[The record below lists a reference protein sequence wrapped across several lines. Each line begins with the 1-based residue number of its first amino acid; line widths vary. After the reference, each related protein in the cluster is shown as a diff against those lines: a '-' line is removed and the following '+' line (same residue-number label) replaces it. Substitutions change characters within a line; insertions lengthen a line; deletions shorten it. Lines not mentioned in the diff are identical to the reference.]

1 MGRLGKEIKNFILML
16 AVSFILAVC
25 LPGASFTGHAADSI
39 GAVNGSVY
47 YDFDDLVDAVK
58 DEDNTYITIEM
69 YRDWDAYYDSDYN
82 ELIEIGSDKVVT
94 FEMYGHMFNR
104 DIAHDDYERNGE
116 LIYLNSGSTLTI
128 NGGVKTHH
136 LVDVHSSTDR
146 SKYASTYLSTNGGTL
161 TGGSSTNSGGG
172 IHSEGNCNIILNDV
186 TIAGCRA
193 QQNWNSDGYGG
204 GIRINGKDTTLT
216 LNNSTITGCFS
227 YNDGGGIYVDNEDYV
242 RIELNNS
249 HVDGNFAG
257 TGGGGICLSGEYL
270 YIVGDGKSTVSNNK
284 CVGRGGGIYVW
295 NDCVTLSGLS
305 VNGNTA
311 SEGGGIY
318 TLEATVSMTNLNVKN
333 NSAGT
338 GAGLYFNNDRNTIA
352 SCTITDNSGVGV
364 WLADGV
370 DDNFKI
376 TGTTVIKDNSDKNLY
391 MSASKWQN
399 NRVLFQLSMGAE
411 VWVYYNDNAYVP
423 IMVTPGAQGDTI
435 KSNDCTK
442 YIRSEQ
448 PGFYFGFDS
457 EPNMRKI
464 MRYFGSAPTD
474 PDPTYLNPQDIN
486 DATNDVGGG
495 TKAGKVGTVSEA
507 GTDYNLLRGFFHY
520 QDGEAYGVDSTTVFY
535 YSDGLFFGDLNKYNN
550 HLGTLSLSLA
560 TASKYLQANEEERGG
575 NVHYNKHAG
584 ARQFLADIGIKD
596 QDIYV
601 NDSYVGVPQQD
612 SIGVMLGHK
621 ALVRSDGS
629 DTGRI
634 LVPLVIRSG
643 GYEAE
648 WAGNMNIG
656 KDTEMG
662 GGEHKGFAI
671 AANTAFAELNKYLD
685 NYGLMDD
692 YNDEKIIFWV
702 VGFSRGGATAN
713 LTAKRLVEKI
723 NADRKTSNQVVAYCC
738 EAPKGGT
745 DEAQSLSDENYYCIH
760 NIINKV
766 DIVPYVGPMQ
776 MGLKRYGV
784 DHYIPGTDQVV
795 DTPIK
800 STYSAS
806 RGNSTGDSKTVTTY
820 SDNEP
825 LSTKQSNAYTERRGR
840 MIEYLKAI
848 DPDIIFDDYFR
859 PMAMDFAPT
868 FSIYENGNY
877 YDNTIEDFIDDFV
890 RFLQEGTEPS
900 AQSYYSQAIPNRPY
914 YVDNYQSAL
923 MEIVKMVMM
932 MDSDRMSRFSSRAG
946 SIMDKMGYTTLLDIY
961 TNLIGNWHNLDD
973 SQKQSWISFFWTS
986 VKETGALEYLT
997 DSERNVIEK
1006 YWPQLMDMI
1015 FRLIDADY
1023 QYKPG
1028 DNTGTSTWAKGM
1040 TETMTFLATYVTYSH
1055 YISSCHYPEIAMA
1068 WMRTYDSW
1076 FTDEKTE
1083 YIISAPASV
1092 SAPKAF
1098 IDTGS
1103 GEEELTQGDSQLNKI
1118 EGRQKLIL
1126 DNKNLVGE
1134 AIYYDIYITQNE
1146 VTTTELNKIYRGG
1159 IELSPGSGGPK
1170 EYKIDTYCMSYGV
1183 KSSFA
1188 TYKIKVY
1195 NDKHEVIIPD
1205 GSGGTKTLAY
1215 KSGDTAAVSVKD
1227 PAGKFFTRWTVK
1239 LLDELG
1245 NEQDD
1250 VTESLLGSYAVKQS
1264 LTFTM
1269 PEISD
1274 TYSYGYKL
1282 KFEATYDNRI
1292 ENADFSISAPVA
1304 GQDLDEKITVK
1315 FSNKEEEEYYDIVWS
1330 YDAGGVD
1337 VPASGTAY
1345 DETVYTATIK
1355 INPDAEH
1362 NVMFVY
1368 EVGVT
1373 TDNGDII
1380 NAQGGKVTR
1389 NGFDGSIS
1397 IIIRFGETGT
1407 SDPSNPK
1414 PENSITLK
1422 IQPFDLNLN
1431 KNMSEETVVRLK
1443 TKTSESASTITTIA
1457 PVIDDEKFMYWDFG
1471 ETGITSES
1479 ETTSQ
1484 NERVTMVIP
1493 ANLSAGEYEIK
1504 ACYIPIVQEIAAEV
1518 EAPVAGNPLPGAA
1531 TSLNVKISNV
1541 YKIHPDNIELTWS
1554 PNHTGAEEKAEYMTA
1569 YTASIAVKP
1578 SDTGTIQI
1586 SPDSGA
1592 NWIEITPQFIY
1603 SEDLSVT
1610 VNGEEAT
1617 CNQEANAVLY
1627 TFSEEKY
1634 HLESIENPDDIRE
1647 IPHGTELSDL
1657 LPDTVRIKLKNGDK
1671 RDALVYWDN
1680 PVKTSGSADPRDAA
1694 EYSVTG
1700 TVELPGDVDNEKHIS
1715 ETVTLHL
1722 SVKEADTAAPATASI
1737 AGGEYASNLAVT
1749 LSTTTEGGSIHY
1761 TKDGTTPTESSAIYN
1776 GEMIYVDWNSITPV
1790 NNVKKFV
1797 LKTITY
1803 KAGLFESNVSTFEYT
1818 LDTKVDV
1825 PKPAYLTFNN
1835 ELQVGIPGSKFY
1847 EITNISSG
1855 GVIDSDR
1862 GDAKG
1867 KNAGDY
1873 TATLKIKDGYKWYLG
1888 TEDDGKGGQKPKTD
1902 TADQQL
1908 VFTIIP
1914 LSLKEAV
1921 IKVKEDPIRLTGEKA
1936 EPAIGVTLNGSD
1948 IPSSAYDVIYSNN
1961 KSIGTGT
1968 VGIAVKENYINNPPS
1983 VTFRIIGNER
1993 TLTFD
1998 PKGGKIDGKT
2008 GKVSFTVE
2016 DGSVFKLPTPV
2027 RSGYTFKGWISEGKH
2042 YTDSYSV
2049 TKDAEFTADWKAQY
2063 NWDDDDD
2070 DNDQETGD
2078 DQQPGINENPG
2089 VNPEAPGNIPAA
2101 PVPSTSVD
2109 VAHSSEEASNTP
2121 SGEDTKKS
2129 PKESGR
2135 DTGATVVYETVD
2147 EEEMAD
2153 NSLKPSHII
2162 IIFIT
2167 STTVLLSGGVAAVA
2181 LYWKNLPRGGGR
2193 KGKRK
2198 GK

>member
-1 MGRLGKEIKNFILML
+1 ML

-25 LPGASFTGHAADSI
+25 LPAASFTGYAAGSI
-39 GAVNGSVY
+39 GAVNGVPY
-47 YDFDDLVDAVK
+47 YDFDDLVDAIE
-58 DEDNTYITIEM
+58 DEDGTYITIEM
-69 YRDWDAYYDSDYN
+69 YRDWDAYYDSDFN

-94 FEMYGHMFNR
+94 FNMNGYMFNR
-104 DIAHDDYERNGE
+104 DIAHDNYGRNGE

-146 SKYASTYLSTNGGTL
+146 SKYASAYLSTSGGTL
-161 TGGSSTNSGGG
+161 TGGSSSNSGGG

-333 NSAGT
+333 NSADT

-486 DATNDVGGG
+486 DATTKDGGGG
-495 TKAGKVGTVSEA
+495 TKAGKVRTVGAGGEA
-507 GTDYNLLRGFFHY
+507 GSDYNLLRGFFHY

-656 KDTEMG
+656 KDTEMD

-685 NYGLMDD
+685 NYGLKDA
-692 YNDEKIIFWV
+692 YNDGKITFWV

-745 DEAQSLSDENYYCIH
+745 DEAQSLSEENYYCIH

-806 RGNSTGDSKTVTTY
+806 RGNSTGDNKTVTTY
-820 SDNEP
+820 SDNYP
-825 LSTKQSNAYTERRGR
+825 LKTKQSNEYTERRGR

-877 YDNTIEDFIDDFV
+877 YDNAIEDFIDDFV
-890 RFLQEGTEPS
+890 RFLQEGTG
-900 AQSYYSQAIPNRPY
+900 QDYSQAIPNRSY

-1023 QYKPG
+1023 KYKPG
-1028 DNTGTSTWAKGM
+1028 ENTDTSKWAIGM
-1040 TETMTFLATYVTYSH
+1040 DETMTFLATYVTYSH
-1055 YISSCHYPEIAMA
+1055 YITSCHYPEIAMA

-1083 YIISAPASV
+1083 YIISNPASV
-1092 SAPKAF
+1092 SAPNAF
-1098 IDTGS
+1098 INTGS
-1103 GEEELTQGDSQLNKI
+1103 GKRELTQGDSQLNII
-1118 EGRQKLIL
+1118 EGRQNLIL
-1126 DNKNLVGE
+1126 DNEGLVGE
-1134 AIYYDIYITQNE
+1134 AIYYDIEDSKTGTKKINQ
-1146 VTTTELNKIYRGG
+1146 IYRGK
-1159 IELSPGSGGPK
+1159 IELEPSADAVK
-1170 EYKIDTYCMSYGV
+1170 EFKIDTYCMSYGV

-1188 TYKIKVY
+1188 TYKFKVY

-1205 GSGGTKTLAY
+1205 GNGGTKTLSY
-1215 KSGDTAAVSVKD
+1215 KCGDTAAVSVKD
-1227 PAGKFFTRWTVK
+1227 PAGKFFKRWTVK
-1239 LLDELG
+1239 LLDEMD
-1245 NEQDD
+1245 NERGD
-1250 VTESLLGSYAVKQS
+1250 VTESLLGSDAGKQS

-1269 PEISD
+1269 PQISD
-1274 TYSYGYKL
+1274 TYGYGYKL
-1282 KFEATYDNRI
+1282 KFIPTYGNRI
-1292 ENADFSISAPVA
+1292 SSADFRITAPVA
-1304 GQDLDEKITVK
+1304 GQPLDEKISAS
-1315 FSNKEEEEYYDIVWS
+1315 FSNGVDTEYDIVWS
-1330 YDAGGVD
+1330 YTVNSGAVL
-1337 VPASGTAY
+1337 ASGTAY

-1355 INPDAEH
+1355 INPDAEN

-1373 TDNGDII
+1373 ADNGTIF
-1380 NAQGGKVTR
+1380 NAQGDKVYR
-1389 NGFDGSIS
+1389 NGSDGSIS
-1397 IIIRFGETGT
+1397 VVITFPETENTGEH
-1407 SDPSNPK
+1407 PK
-1414 PENSITLK
+1414 PENLITLN
-1422 IQPFDLNLN
+1422 IQPYDLNLGQN
-1431 KNMSEETVVRLK
+1431 TGSPVALK
-1443 TKTSESASTITTIA
+1443 LKKGENATIIA
-1457 PVIDDEKFMYWDFG
+1457 PVVEDMKFTYWDFG
-1471 ETGITSES
+1471 DPTPDIAPPQSSVTNETVVI
-1479 ETTSQ
+1479 
-1484 NERVTMVIP
+1484 NIP
-1493 ANLSAGEYEIK
+1493 ADPAGTEYNIK
-1504 ACYIPIVQEIAAEV
+1504 TCYIPIVKTVQATV
-1518 EAPVAGNPLPGAA
+1518 TAPVAGDPLPGAA

-1578 SDTGTIQI
+1578 SDNGKIKV
-1586 SPDSGA
+1586 SPDGGTS
-1592 NWIEITPQFIY
+1592 WIEIVPQFIY
-1603 SEDLSVT
+1603 SENLSVT

-1617 CNQEANAVLY
+1617 CNQAANAVLY

-1634 HLESIENPDDIRE
+1634 HLESIEDLDDIRE

-1671 RDALVYWDN
+1671 RDALVSWDN

-1700 TVELPGDVDNEKHIS
+1700 TVELPGDVDNKTPVS
-1715 ETVTLHL
+1715 DTVTMHL

-1737 AGGEYASNLAVT
+1737 AGGEYASNLAFT

-1761 TKDGTTPTESSAIYN
+1761 TTDGTTPTDSSDVYK
-1776 GEMIYVDWNSITPV
+1776 GEMIYVDWNIITPV

-1888 TEDDGKGGQKPKTD
+1888 TEDDMKTPKT
-1902 TADQQL
+1902 TTEDQVL
-1908 VFTIIP
+1908 VFTIKKLP
-1914 LSLKEAV
+1914 LKDAV
-1921 IKVKEDPIRLTGEKA
+1921 IKVKEDPVRLVNGKA
-1936 EPAIGVTLNGSD
+1936 EPEISVTINGAEIPDSVYKVTYLNND
-1948 IPSSAYDVIYSNN
+1948 
-1961 KSIGTGT
+1961 KIGTGT
-1968 VGIAVKENYINNPPS
+1968 VSIEAKDEYKENCEGGTS
-1983 VTFRIIGNER
+1983 VTFKIIEN
-1993 TLTFD
+1993 TPKPSPSPD
-1998 PKGGKIDGKT
+1998 P
-2008 GKVSFTVE
+2008 E
-2016 DGSVFKLPTPV
+2016 
-2027 RSGYTFKGWISEGKH
+2027 E
-2042 YTDSYSV
+2042 
-2049 TKDAEFTADWKAQY
+2049 
-2063 NWDDDDD
+2063 WDDDDD
-2070 DNDQETGD
+2070 DD
-2078 DQQPGINENPG
+2078 DYYYYYNEDPAPAARG
-2089 VNPEAPGNIPAA
+2089 SEQGEVPVSPGNIPAA
-2101 PVPSTSVD
+2101 PGPSTSVD
-2109 VAHSSEEASNTP
+2109 SVYASQEETKRAAGKEIAVPSSREADP
-2121 SGEDTKKS
+2121 DM
-2129 PKESGR
+2129 
-2135 DTGATVVYETVD
+2135 GATIVYENAD
-2147 EEEMAD
+2147 EEEGAD
-2153 NSLKPSHII
+2153 KGLKPSNII
-2162 IIFIT
+2162 LIVVT
-2167 STTVLLSGGVAAVA
+2167 STTVLLSGGVAGIA
-2181 LYWKNLPRGGGR
+2181 LYWKSFGVKGGR
-2193 KGKRK
+2193 KRKRK